1 MGYDLFSQENARLNS
16 TENEESRKYFEQIR
30 EDLFIFYLIIQA
42 EGMLK
47 PFSVSL

>member
-1 MGYDLFSQENARLNS
+1 MPDLTLLKMKNLENTLNRS
-16 TENEESRKYFEQIR
+16 